1 MDLGLENKRVLITAG
16 SAGIGRA
23 AAEHFVPEG
32 AKLLICHARS
42 SR

>member
-16 SAGIGRA
+16 SAGIGKA
-23 AAEHFVPEG
+23 AAEHLAPEG
-32 AKLLICHARS
+32 AKVLVCHARS